1 MPAAKGNIMTCLSA
15 EALVVL
21 VLFVVE
27 VPPQATSSIPI
38 KARKVGR
45 SLVINFLLGRI
56 RDYSL

>member
-1 MPAAKGNIMTCLSA
+1 MPAEKGNTNTCLSA
-15 EALVVL
+15 EALPV

-27 VPPQATSSIPI
+27 VPPQATNNIAS